1 MELNKTFCSSFSFS
15 KNSSFLIVVL
25 MMLSTN
31 IAAQIGGISGSKL
44 GAYCVDVV
52 DNKKVEFEP
61 AFFHVVSSKTWDD
74 DGNLKNIFGS
84 ADSVVHT
91 TGLNFRF
98 TYGLLDKL
106 EVGGSISTDLQMSNW
121 GARYIAYSNKKV
133 GLAIIAGANIPFG
146 NKVVDKTIRLA
157 DNLTSIGGGVVMS
170 TQFTDNLSLDVNA
183 QYMAFIKTTKENHKG
198 SYYFNA
204 DLGYY
209 LFNYQLQL
217 IACIGYQQSEF
228 EAFTS
233 STLTVYPGITVE
245 TGKNYIIVVS
255 APFDIYGQNSMRNS
269 AFAIALTLTFD

>member
-1 MELNKTFCSSFSFS
+1 M
-15 KNSSFLIVVL
+15 
-25 MMLSTN
+25 
-31 IAAQIGGISGSKL
+31 
-44 GAYCVDVV
+44 
-52 DNKKVEFEP
+52 
-61 AFFHVVSSKTWDD
+61 
-74 DGNLKNIFGS
+74 
-84 ADSVVHT
+84 VHT

-98 TYGLLDKL
+98 TYGLWDKL

-157 DNLTSIGGGVVMS
+157 DNLTSMGGGVVMS

-183 QYMAFIKTTKENHKG
+183 QYMAFVKTTNENHKG

-209 LFNYQLQL
+209 IFKHQLQL
-217 IACIGYQQSEF
+217 IAGMGYQQSEF
-228 EAFTS
+228 DAFTS
-233 STLTVYPGITVE
+233 RTFTVYPGITVE

-255 APFDIYGQNSMRNS
+255 APFDIYGSNSIKNS
-269 AFAIALTLTFD
+269 AFAVALTLTFD